1 MKKEAL
7 LGVSTSNR
15 NWYNNVKGNNATMVN
30 YFTNGWEPKQ
40 LNKGGRLHIGEKK
53 KIYATGEYVETI
65 QDTVENFFNND
76 KFNWKTNGLL
86 SEEETEADFLKLLSN
101 VTGQHLSLNSK
112 VTCIVI
118 DNVDYH
124 NKSVSSQNPFNQG
137 IVYLD

>member
-124 NKSVSSQNPFNQG
+124 NKSVSSQKPFNQG